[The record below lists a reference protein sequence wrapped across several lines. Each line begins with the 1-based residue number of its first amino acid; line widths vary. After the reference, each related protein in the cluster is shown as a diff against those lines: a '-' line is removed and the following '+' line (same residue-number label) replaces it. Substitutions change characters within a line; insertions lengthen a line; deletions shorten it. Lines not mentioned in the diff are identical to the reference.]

1 MKRSSYCLPSSGLR
15 TVLSVEV
22 DEVCWRPDIP
32 VPPLRFAQ
40 PSRMRWGRQGRRPYQ
55 GWSVAVDVP
64 QRVTTEIVVAVDH
77 VTALFGAT
85 WRAITVTTG

>member
-1 MKRSSYCLPSSGLR
+1 
-15 TVLSVEV
+15 VLSVEV
-22 DEVCWRPDIP
+22 DEVCWRPEIP
-32 VPPLRFAQ
+32 DPQLRFAQ
-40 PSRMRWGRQGRRPYQ
+40 TSRTQWGQQGRRLYQ
-55 GWSVAVDVP
+55 GCSIAVDVP